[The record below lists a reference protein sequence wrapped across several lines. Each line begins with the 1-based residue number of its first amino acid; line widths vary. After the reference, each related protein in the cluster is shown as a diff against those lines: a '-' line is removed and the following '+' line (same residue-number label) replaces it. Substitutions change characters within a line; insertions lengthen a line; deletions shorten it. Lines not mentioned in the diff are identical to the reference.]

1 MNRQGDRTNET
12 DSISLQ
18 KELEQFQKEKEHIRT
33 VIGQIGG
40 VGATKRDRR
49 INVIFIVAVAL
60 LFVLDVL
67 RHLLSISVP
76 LPPMFSLELG
86 VLLVSIKIVWMIH
99 KQTKVE
105 HFQFWILSSIEFRL
119 NDLGNQLRQMEK
131 RLESSSRLAQE
142 RTQGGGQGQRKGI
155 LRSEIA
161 RAARMFRT
169 NEDASRVLGVSEAT
183 FVKLCRG
190 YGFETP
196 AERERYEREG

>member
-67 RHLLSISVP
+67 RHLLSFSVP

-142 RTQGGGQGQRKGI
+142 KAKQ
-155 LRSEIA
+155 
-161 RAARMFRT
+161 
-169 NEDASRVLGVSEAT
+169 
-183 FVKLCRG
+183 
-190 YGFETP
+190 
-196 AERERYEREG
+196 